1 MRIGRFRRW
10 RWIAGAAQA
19 LVALGLPF
27 VSIGGESALRL
38 DVPAGKLHAFGASF
52 AIDEAFVVLAATL
65 LVTAGFLLVTLVLG
79 RVWCGWAC
87 PQTVLGDLT
96 AWVVPE
102 RRARPRRPL
111 RGPPTWKAASPRDRI
126 SWRRPLG
133 FLAVTAIAALVAAD
147 LVWYFVPPGEFLRR
161 LAAGAL
167 GPWVAGAWAVLFAV
181 LFLDLAFLRATFC
194 ATVCPYAKLQGV
206 LFDRSTLVVAY
217 DARRHEDCV
226 DCGACVR
233 VCPTG
238 IDIRE
243 GLQME
248 CIACAEC
255 IDACAPVMAKLR
267 RAPDLVGYFPGE
279 QGRPARPLRPAAL
292 ALGAATVASAALLVA
307 VLAGRALLDL
317 SAVPELAFAP
327 RRTPDGQAVNAYS
340 VALENHGRAPVT
352 VTLALSAPGGA
363 VALRP
368 DAVPLAGGERR
379 QVRVVASA
387 RGLPAGAAAGTLSAE
402 ARHGAE
408 VVARRTQPL
417 RVVIPGE
424 AP

>member
-1 MRIGRFRRW
+1 MTTGRRFRRW
-10 RWIAGAAQA
+10 RRVAGAAQA

-27 VSIGGESALRL
+27 VSVGGESALRL
-38 DVPAGKLHAFGASF
+38 DVPAGRLHAFGASF

-65 LVTAGFLLVTLVLG
+65 LATAAFLLVTLLFG

-96 AWVVPE
+96 SWVVPE
-102 RRARPRRPL
+102 RRARPRR
-111 RGPPTWKAASPRDRI
+111 
-126 SWRRPLG
+126 WRRPLG
-133 FLAVTAIAALVAAD
+133 FAAVALVSAVVAAD
-147 LVWYFVPPGEFLRR
+147 LLWYFVPPGEFFRR
-161 LAAGAL
+161 LAAGTL
-167 GPWVAGAWAVLFAV
+167 GPVLSGSWAALFVV

-194 ATVCPYAKLQGV
+194 ATACPYAKLQGV

-217 DARRHEDCV
+217 DARRDADCV

-255 IDACAPVMAKLR
+255 IDACTPVMAKLR
-267 RAPDLVGYFPGE
+267 RAPDLVGYFHGE
-279 QGRPARPLRPAAL
+279 PGRPARPLRPGVL
-292 ALGAATVASAALLVA
+292 ALGAATAASAALLAA
-307 VLAGRALLDL
+307 VLVGRALLDL
-317 SAVPELAFAP
+317 SAIPDVGFAP
-327 RRTPDGQAVNAYS
+327 RRTPDGVAVNAYS

-352 VTLALSAPGGA
+352 VALALAAPGGA

-368 DAVPLAGGERR
+368 DAVPLGPGERR
-379 QVRVVASA
+379 QVRVVAAA
-387 RGLPAGAAAGTLSAE
+387 RGLAPGDAAAELSAV
-402 ARHGAE
+402 ARRGGD

-417 RVVIPGE
+417 RLVVPPE
-424 AP
+424 SP